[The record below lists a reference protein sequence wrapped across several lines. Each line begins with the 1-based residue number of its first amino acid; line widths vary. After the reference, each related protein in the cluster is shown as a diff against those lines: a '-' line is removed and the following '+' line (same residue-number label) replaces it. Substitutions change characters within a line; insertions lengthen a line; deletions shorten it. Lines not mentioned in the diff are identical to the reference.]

1 MVAYW
6 LILFLDTMRS
16 VAQAEKLIL
25 DHVDPLTETES
36 LPLGEAINRILAA
49 EVLSP
54 WDFPDWDN
62 SAMDGYAVQ
71 FADVSEIDP
80 TNPTQLTIVEEIPAG
95 RQPQYKIEP
104 GQAARI
110 FTGAMMPEGADT
122 VVMQEQTQ
130 TQAAQVIIL
139 AAPQQKGAF
148 VRSRGD
154 YCQAGEPVLT
164 VGSPIQAAE
173 MAILATTQV
182 TQVTVYRRP
191 QVAIFST
198 GDELV
203 SPWQPLKIGQIVDSN
218 QSALTAFVQAQGAVP
233 LALGIVSDRRESLKV
248 KMVQAIEAADL
259 VLSTGGVSVGDYDYI
274 ESLLEELG
282 GEMLIRQVAIKPG
295 KPLTVAKFPN
305 GCLYFGIPGN
315 PVSALVCC
323 WRFVQPALRKLS
335 GLATG
340 WHPSFIQGRSL
351 TALKSDG
358 KRETYLWGTATVN
371 TNGYFDF
378 QVAAGS
384 HSSANLINLRGTN
397 ALAVIPVGV
406 TEIQA
411 QESVNLL
418 LPNL

>member
-1 MVAYW
+1 LTYFF
-6 LILFLDTMRS
+6 IDIMRS

-25 DHVDPLTETES
+25 DHIDPLTETES
-36 LPLGEAINRILAA
+36 LLLGEAMNRILATD
-49 EVLSP
+49 VLSP

-71 FADVSEIDP
+71 FADVSGIDP
-80 TNPTQLTIVEEIPAG
+80 ENPTRLTVVEEIPAG

-122 VVMQEQTQ
+122 VVMQEQTE
-130 TQAAQVIIL
+130 TQAAQVIVL
-139 AAPQQKGAF
+139 VAPQKKGAF

-154 YCQAGEPVLT
+154 YCQAGDSVLT

-203 SPWQPLKIGQIVDSN
+203 SPGQPLKIGQIVDSN
-218 QSALTAFVQAQGAVP
+218 QSALTAFVQAQGAVL
-233 LALGIVSDRRESLKV
+233 LALGIVSDRREMLKA

-340 WHPSFIQGRSL
+340 WHPHFIQGRSL
-351 TALKSDG
+351 TTLKSDG
-358 KRETYLWGTATVN
+358 RRETYLWGKVTVN
-371 TNGYFDF
+371 ASGYFDF

-406 TEIQA
+406 TEILA
-411 QESVNLL
+411 KERVNLL
-418 LPNL
+418 LLNL